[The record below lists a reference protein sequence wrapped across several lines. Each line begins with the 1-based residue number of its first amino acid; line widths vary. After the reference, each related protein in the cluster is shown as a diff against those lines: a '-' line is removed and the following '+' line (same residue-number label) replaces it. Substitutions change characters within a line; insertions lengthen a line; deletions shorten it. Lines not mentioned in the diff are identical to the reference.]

1 LTEHFDIL
9 FVAARHKSILLDFED
24 LVALPDEPDLHV
36 SNSMEQEVGE
46 DNGLTARL
54 SGNLEQEEILVSVL
68 TAADVDLEMDE
79 GDNCVDDES
88 EESGP
93 SSYDSPTMHAFH
105 NSKVWGS
112 TL

>member
-1 LTEHFDIL
+1 LTEHFDIF

-24 LVALPDEPDLHV
+24 LSAAVALPDEADLHV

-88 EESGP
+88 EESGE
-93 SSYDSPTMHAFH
+93 SGDEMD
-105 NSKVWGS
+105 
-112 TL
+112 